1 MDIISMAAGPLIGA
15 VIGYFTNFIAVKMLF
30 RPLHEVKIANFRIP
44 FTPGIIPKG
53 KERLAKA
60 LGAAVGGNLL
70 TKEDL
75 EQIVDRSYAGWEIR
89 GGERIPGRYA
99 V

>member
-44 FTPGIIPKG
+44 
-53 KERLAKA
+53 
-60 LGAAVGGNLL
+60 
-70 TKEDL
+70 
-75 EQIVDRSYAGWEIR
+75 
-89 GGERIPGRYA
+89 
-99 V
+99 